1 MFLKTPLRRLT
12 FLGNTFS
19 PEKKRA
25 TKNESDDL
33 LVIRDLVAS
42 TILGGLQ
49 FVMQGI
55 QILYNTYFLFLEH
68 SNISCGKKTTV

>member
-1 MFLKTPLRRLT
+1 M
-12 FLGNTFS
+12 GNTFIS
-19 PEKKRA
+19 ERRPA

-49 FVMQGI
+49 HVMQGI